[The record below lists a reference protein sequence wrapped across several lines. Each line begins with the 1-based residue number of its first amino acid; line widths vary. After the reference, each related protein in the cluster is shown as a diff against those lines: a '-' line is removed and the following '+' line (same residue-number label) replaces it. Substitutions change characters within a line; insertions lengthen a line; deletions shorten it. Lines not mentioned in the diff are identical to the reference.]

1 MKLLGVTGGVGMGKS
16 TAAEFLRQ
24 AGVAVVDTDK
34 IAREVVEPGKP
45 ALEEI
50 RREFGAHFIGQNGRL
65 LRSELARLVFSDAA
79 ARSKLEAILHPRIR
93 AAWQQEVE
101 VWKKEGRE
109 VGAVIIPLLYETDA
123 ASFFSSVLCVA
134 CSSETQR
141 RRLSDRGWTQQEI
154 DRRNAAQWP
163 VERKMNLADFVVWTE
178 GRLEVHAAQLRRVLQ
193 MI

>member
-123 ASFFSSVLCVA
+123 ASFFSSVLCVV